1 MTQIIETEATQ
12 TPAPT
17 PAYLPSKILDGAA
30 REDALAMMARLIS
43 HTKNKTTDQAETTFQ
58 EPVENYLDEELF
70 ASEIELIFKRIPLP
84 LALTCELPEKNNHK
98 AIEVVG
104 VPVVIT
110 RDSQGEVHAMLN
122 VCRHRGALIC
132 AAGLGTSR
140 ALTCPYHAWS
150 YGMDGQLKGLYGES
164 TFGEFDKSERNMIK
178 LPCVEKHGVIFVS
191 LTPDLVIDIDSW
203 LGDFAPILE
212 SLKLAEC
219 HLFSTRMMP
228 GPNWK
233 VAIEGYLEGY
243 HFASLHK
250 DTVFKTNLSNTA
262 TFDGHGAHERV
273 AFALREIENHLDD
286 PVDTWD
292 PTINV
297 GTINWLFPGLSI
309 AGGWRQRMAVAFPL
323 PTTKVNES
331 LTEQRILVRT
341 PITDDERE
349 QHELEVM
356 RDWFY
361 DVTYD
366 EDYITGYGVQK
377 GVAVTGGKTQIF
389 GRNEPGVQYVHRTI
403 NRLMR
408 EGAQAVHNG
417 DLSKAVLP
425 RVVQD

>member
-1 MTQIIETEATQ
+1 
-12 TPAPT
+12 
-17 PAYLPSKILDGAA
+17 
-30 REDALAMMARLIS
+30 MMARLIS
-43 HTKNKTTDQAETTFQ
+43 HTKNKTTDQAEATFQ

-84 LALTCELPEKNNHK
+84 LALSCELPEKNNHK

-110 RDSQGEVHAMLN
+110 RDSQGQVHAMLN

-132 AAGLGTSR
+132 SAGLGTSR

-164 TFGEFDKSERNMIK
+164 TFGDFDKSERNMIK
-178 LPCVEKHGVIFVS
+178 LPCVEKHGVIFVC
-191 LTPDLVIDIDSW
+191 LTPELEIDIDSW

-212 SLKLAEC
+212 SLKLADC

-243 HFASLHK
+243 HFAALHK

-286 PVDTWD
+286 PEDTWD
-292 PTINV
+292 PTANV
-297 GTINWLFPGLSI
+297 GTINWLFPGFSI

-323 PTTKVNES
+323 PTTKVTES
-331 LTEQRILVRT
+331 ITEQRILVRT

-349 QHELEVM
+349 QHELAVM

-366 EDYITGYGVQK
+366 EDYITGFGVQK

-408 EGAQAVHNG
+408 EGAEAVHGG

-425 RVVQD
+425 RVITN

>member
-1 MTQIIETEATQ
+1 MTQIVETEAVE
-12 TPAPT
+12 TPAAI

-43 HTKNKTTDQAETTFQ
+43 HTKNKTTDQAEATFQ

-84 LALTCELPEKNNHK
+84 LALSCELPEKNNHK

-110 RDSQGEVHAMLN
+110 RDSQGQVHAMLN

-132 AAGLGTSR
+132 SAGLGTSR

-164 TFGEFDKSERNMIK
+164 TFGDFDKSERNMIK
-178 LPCVEKHGVIFVS
+178 LPCVEKHGVIFVC
-191 LTPDLVIDIDSW
+191 LTPELEIDIDSW

-212 SLKLAEC
+212 SLKLADC

-286 PVDTWD
+286 PEDTWD
-292 PTINV
+292 PTANV
-297 GTINWLFPGLSI
+297 GTINWLFPGFSI

-323 PTTKVNES
+323 PTTKVTES
-331 LTEQRILVRT
+331 MTEQRILVRT
-341 PITDDERE
+341 PITNDERE
-349 QHELEVM
+349 QHELAVM

-366 EDYITGYGVQK
+366 EDYITGFGVQK

-403 NRLMR
+403 NRLMH
-408 EGAQAVHNG
+408 EGAEAVHG
-417 DLSKAVLP
+417 KDISKAVLP
-425 RVVQD
+425 RVITN

>member
-1 MTQIIETEATQ
+1 MTQIIDTEAVV
-12 TPAPT
+12 

-30 REDALAMMARLIS
+30 REDAIGMMRRLIA
-43 HTKNKTTDQAETTFQ
+43 HTKNKTTDQAEATFQ
-58 EPVENYLDEELF
+58 EPVENYLDQELF

-84 LALTCELPEKNNHK
+84 LALSCELPEKNNYK

-110 RDSQGEVHAMLN
+110 RDSKGEVHAMLN
-122 VCRHRGALIC
+122 VCRHRGSLIC
-132 AAGLGTSR
+132 SAGLGSSR

-164 TFGEFDKSERNMIK
+164 TFGEFDKSERNMIT
-178 LPCVEKHGVIFVS
+178 LPCVEKYGVIFVC
-191 LTPDLVIDIDSW
+191 LTPELVMDIDSW

-212 SLKLAEC
+212 SLKLDEC

-233 VAIEGYLEGY
+233 IAIEGYLEGY

-262 TFDGHGAHERV
+262 TFDGYGAHERV

-286 PVDTWD
+286 PEDTWD
-292 PTINV
+292 PTANV
-297 GTINWLFPGLSI
+297 GSINWLFPGFSI

-323 PTTKVNES
+323 PTSNVNES

-341 PITDDERE
+341 PITHDEHE

-408 EGAQAVHNG
+408 EGAAAVHG
-417 DLSKAVLP
+417 SDTSKAVLP
-425 RVVQD
+425 RVIQD